1 MMHRTRLNR
10 TGENA
15 ALLIGRATRAAVVV
29 ALLGTAACATIPG
42 REAAKPAPKAQPTR
56 SAAEVYLVA
65 GESAVRDGDMDRA
78 LAAFARAIEV
88 NPRLT
93 SAHMGMADIYRM
105 RGEFARAEESYG
117 QAAKLQPRSFDPQY
131 YHGLMLHLMD
141 RVAEAVQAYLR
152 ALAIRPND
160 FRSNLNLATAYY
172 QLDENALALPYAVR
186 AVEIEPRDGSA
197 RFNLGAVYAAMGR
210 HREAVQEYQQA
221 TELLDLTPPLL
232 MNLAESLGKLER
244 YEEMVNALAQ
254 VNRVGATA
262 ASQERTGYAQF
273 KMGRYDDALSSF
285 DAALAIDADYF
296 PALNGRG
303 VCLLNKWLWSGRQDN
318 KSREDG
324 LASLRRSLQIRRDQP
339 QIVDLMTRYGR

>member
-1 MMHRTRLNR
+1 MLLVP
-10 TGENA
+10 A
-15 ALLIGRATRAAVVV
+15 ARAMVTAGLLAA
-29 ALLGTAACATIPG
+29 AGCATIPG
-42 REAAKPAPKAQPTR
+42 REPAKPAPKAQPTR

-65 GESAVRDGDMDRA
+65 GESAVRDGDLDRA

-105 RGEFARAEESYG
+105 RGDYARAEESYG

-131 YHGLMLHLMD
+131 YHGLMLHLLD

-152 ALAIRPND
+152 ALAIRPDD
-160 FRSNLNLATAYY
+160 FRANLNLATAYY

-221 TELLDLTPPLL
+221 AELLDLTPPLL

-244 YEEMVNALAQ
+244 YEEMLNALAQ
-254 VNRVGATA
+254 VNRASPTA
-262 ASQERTGYAQF
+262 ASHERTGFAQF
-273 KMGRYDDALSSF
+273 KMGRYDEALASF
-285 DAALAIDADYF
+285 DAALALDRDYF

-303 VCLLNKWLWSGRQDN
+303 VCLLNRWLWSGRQD
-318 KSREDG
+318 SAAREEG
-324 LASLRRSLQIRRDQP
+324 LAALRRSLQIRRDQP

>member
-1 MMHRTRLNR
+1 MVTAGLL
-10 TGENA
+10 A
-15 ALLIGRATRAAVVV
+15 AAG
-29 ALLGTAACATIPG
+29 CATIPG
-42 REAAKPAPKAQPTR
+42 REPAKTAPKAQPTR

-65 GESAVRDGDMDRA
+65 GESAVRDGDLDRA

-105 RGEFARAEESYG
+105 RGDYARAEESYG

-131 YHGLMLHLMD
+131 YHGLMLHLLD

-152 ALAIRPND
+152 ALAIRPDD
-160 FRSNLNLATAYY
+160 FRANLNLATAYY

-186 AVEIEPRDGSA
+186 AVEIEPREGSA

-221 TELLDLTPPLL
+221 AELLDLTPPLL

-244 YEEMVNALAQ
+244 YEEMLNALAQ
-254 VNRVGATA
+254 VNRVSPTA
-262 ASQERTGYAQF
+262 ASHERTGFAQF
-273 KMGRYDDALSSF
+273 KMGRYDEALASF
-285 DAALAIDADYF
+285 DAALALDRDYF

-303 VCLLNKWLWSGRQDN
+303 VCLLNRWLWSGRQD
-318 KSREDG
+318 SAAREEG
-324 LASLRRSLQIRRDQP
+324 LAALRRSLQIRRDQP